1 MSDLICQ
8 RKVFFS
14 DETGLEEIAI
24 SYFYAEFTCTEILEF
39 LTVQYGHPISLY
51 TLKRRFKTLD
61 LHRRLLIPWRVN
73 SAA

>member
-39 LTVQYGHPISLY
+39 LTV
-51 TLKRRFKTLD
+51 
-61 LHRRLLIPWRVN
+61 
-73 SAA
+73 